1 MLNRLIQ
8 ALEWKK
14 VRMVIQYAV
23 YMLLVMLLQ
32 SVLFSRI
39 SIFGAKGFIIPAAA
53 VAAGIYSFTVHNGLA
68 VYLGGVRGAVFGI
81 FLGLFTDMA
90 FSETTVLFT
99 ILFPMIG
106 FGAGFASEF
115 YINKSFFA
123 FMIFSVAAILLCGIV
138 QLIHALAGGGTE
150 LTAGLITVLLQTVLS
165 VLPVMLLYLP
175 FKEGGIMHAQY

>member
-53 VAAGIYSFTVHNGLA
+53 VAAGIY
-68 VYLGGVRGAVFGI
+68 LGGVRGAVFGI

-115 YINKSFFA
+115 YINKSFLV
-123 FMIFSVAAILLCGIV
+123 FMVMSVIAVLLSGLAQYLAAVIFGGAELVQGIV
-138 QLIHALAGGGTE
+138 
-150 LTAGLITVLLQTVLS
+150 TVLLQTALS
-165 VLPVMLLYLP
+165 IPPMALLYLP
-175 FKEGGIMHAQY
+175 FRNHKD

>member
-14 VRMVIQYAV
+14 VRMVLRYAV
-23 YMLLVMLLQ
+23 YMILVMLLQ
-32 SVLFSRI
+32 SVLFSRL

-53 VAAGIYSFTVHNGLA
+53 VAAGI
-68 VYLGGVRGAVFGI
+68 YLGGVRGAVFGI

-99 ILFPMIG
+99 ILFPLIG

-123 FMIFSVAAILLCGIV
+123 FMIFSMAAILLCSIV
-138 QLIHALAGGGTE
+138 QLVHALLGGGTE
-150 LTAGLITVLLQTVLS
+150 LLPGLLTSLLQTVLS
-165 VLPVMLLYLP
+165 IPPVMLLYLP
-175 FKEGGIMHAQY
+175 FKEGGAMNHSY